1 MVPPALLF
9 YLSSAEFP
17 SPRLESYI
25 HVEEQLFTTR
35 LKNFR
40 LSPPGTSVCSH
51 CNSFSLWKSWSTV
64 PFAMA
69 SSGRLGVEQLQ
80 TQQICIVFLEDV
92 EYVQALHTESFFGI
106 IKYNQTRHIDYFNFF
121 LPKYPPPQS
130 TICILIHPCNAL
142 KCGQKVRRDGRISA
156 ATRSTIHVLWTGAH
170 TRHIWLPPYL
180 PYLPL

>member
-35 LKNFR
+35 LKNSR

-80 TQQICIVFLEDV
+80 TQQLCVVFLEDV
-92 EYVQALHTESFFGI
+92 EYVQALHTESFFFFGI
-106 IKYNQTRHIDYFNFF
+106 IKYTQTRHIDYLNFS
-121 LPKYPPPQS
+121 LPKKPPPPKS
-130 TICILIHPCNAL
+130 TICILTHPCNAL

-156 ATRSTIHVLWTGAH
+156 ATKSKILLTGA
-170 TRHIWLPPYL
+170 
-180 PYLPL
+180 

>member
-1 MVPPALLF
+1 MRQLLLLKQQKQMVPPALLF

-35 LKNFR
+35 LKNSR

-92 EYVQALHTESFFGI
+92 EYVQALHTESFFLALS
-106 IKYNQTRHIDYFNFF
+106 NT
-121 LPKYPPPQS
+121 PKHV
-130 TICILIHPCNAL
+130 TLITLISSFQNKKNHPTPKA
-142 KCGQKVRRDGRISA
+142 QFA
-156 ATRSTIHVLWTGAH
+156 
-170 TRHIWLPPYL
+170 Y
-180 PYLPL
+180 